1 MKKPSKKPSGQTI
14 MRIPGTPDAPWRW
27 RYQPAQGEAQEGC
40 LCADAPAHN
49 LPDADADLSLLLPA
63 GRVLFRQVAFTG
75 RLRRRTPQALLW
87 QLEDFTLGDVEQ
99 LHVTVLQRDSDNCHL
114 AAVETA
120 LLQQW
125 LARLN
130 AWGLRPCRALPD
142 ALALPPN
149 SAIKLDDEWL
159 VHSGEQGGFTAAGDE
174 LPLLQLYPD
183 LLCHSLRP
191 PGLDTWRQGPLQA
204 PLALLAQGAAL
215 SRCNLLHAQFAV
227 RRDGRFDKL
236 HRLPLALAACYLL
249 SFAAE
254 PLWSGLQAQRQAA
267 QLQQQAGLL
276 YQHHFPAAPP
286 PTQPRR
292 QWAQRIAEEEA
303 ALQHPGLLPLLAQSR
318 PLLNALPAG
327 ATQALSWDGERLTLS
342 LNTPEQPLQP
352 LLARYPS
359 ESLRAVTEPG
369 TGQTSRLIL
378 TRNEP

>member
-99 LHVTVLQRDSDNCHL
+99 LHVTVLQRDGDSCHL

-254 PLWSGLQAQRQAA
+254 PLWSGLQAQSQA
-267 QLQQQAGLL
+267 QRLQQQAAAL
-276 YQHHFPAAPP
+276 YQQHFPAAPP
-286 PTQPRR
+286 LRSRTACWHSTSPRR
-292 QWAQRIAEEEA
+292 R
-303 ALQHPGLLPLLAQSR
+303 PRCSTPLCCRCWHTVGPCS
-318 PLLNALPAG
+318 
-327 ATQALSWDGERLTLS
+327 
-342 LNTPEQPLQP
+342 TPCRR
-352 LLARYPS
+352 ARYRRS
-359 ESLRAVTEPG
+359 
-369 TGQTSRLIL
+369 TGMA
-378 TRNEP
+378 NA